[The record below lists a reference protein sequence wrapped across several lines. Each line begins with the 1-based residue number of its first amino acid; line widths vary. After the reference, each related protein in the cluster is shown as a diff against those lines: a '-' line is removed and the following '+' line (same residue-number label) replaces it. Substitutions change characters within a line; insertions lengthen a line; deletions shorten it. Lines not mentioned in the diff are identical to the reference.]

1 MVPVTPDLWLAL
13 ALGLTAGVG
22 FWSVSTRL
30 PALGRPRLA
39 TRIAPYLLDVSAE
52 ARRLHRPTV
61 VDPVPVLGL
70 LATPALDLFQRAFG
84 ALLGSSGGAAVRIAR
99 AGRTWTVE
107 GYRLRQLL
115 WAVGGGLAGTALG
128 ALAAAN
134 GSPAALVAA
143 PVVGVMLGPLLR
155 DRLLI
160 AEGTRRAA
168 RIDSELPTVL
178 EFLALSLSAGEG
190 VRDALRRV
198 ARVGSGTLA
207 DLLQRVVDESAV
219 GVSLP
224 VALTALA
231 DELRIPSLT
240 RSLTHLVAA
249 LERGSPLAEV
259 LRVQASD
266 AREHARRGLLE
277 AAGKKEIG
285 MMVPLVF
292 LILPVTVAFAVFPGI
307 LVLQTQL

>member
-1 MVPVTPDLWLAL
+1 MTPELWAAL
-13 ALGLTAGVG
+13 ALGLVG
-22 FWSVSTRL
+22 GIGLWSLSSRVPS
-30 PALGRPRLA
+30 LGRPRLA
-39 TRIAPYLLDVSAE
+39 ARLAPALADVSPE
-52 ARRLHRPTV
+52 ARRLLRPPV
-61 VDPVPVLGL
+61 ADPVPVLGL
-70 LATPALDLFQRAFG
+70 LATPALDLFRRAFG
-84 ALLGSSGGAAVRIAR
+84 GLLGGDGGAAVRLAR
-99 AGRTWTVE
+99 AGRPWSVE

-115 WAVGGGLAGTALG
+115 WAVAGGLAGAALG
-128 ALAAAN
+128 TVSAVQS
-134 GSPAALVAA
+134 GPAALVAG
-143 PVVGVMLGPLLR
+143 PVVGVVLGPLVR
-155 DRLLI
+155 DRLLV
-160 AEGTRRAA
+160 AEGDRRAA
-168 RIDSELPTVL
+168 RIESELPTVL

-219 GVSLP
+219 GVPLP
-224 VALTALA
+224 TALTALA
-231 DELRIPSLT
+231 DELRIPALT
-240 RSLTHLVAA
+240 RTLTHVVAA

-266 AREHARRGLLE
+266 AREHARRTMLE
-277 AAGKKEIG
+277 AAGRKEIG

>member
-1 MVPVTPDLWLAL
+1 MTPDRWLAL

-22 FWSVSTRL
+22 LWSVSTRL

-39 TRIAPYLLDVSAE
+39 GRVAPYLLDVSAE
-52 ARRLHRPTV
+52 ARRLQHPSV

-70 LATPALDLFQRAFG
+70 LATPALDLFLRAFG
-84 ALLGSSGGAAVRIAR
+84 GLLGSSGGAAVRIAR

-115 WAVGGGLAGTALG
+115 WAVGGGLAGAGLG
-128 ALAAAN
+128 ALAAVQ

-143 PVVGVMLGPLLR
+143 PVVGVVVGPLLR
-155 DRLLI
+155 DRLLV

-207 DLLQRVVDESAV
+207 HLMQRVVDESTV
-219 GVSLP
+219 GVPLP
-224 VALTALA
+224 TSLTALA
-231 DELRIPSLT
+231 DELRIPALT
-240 RSLTHLVAA
+240 RSLTHVVGA

-259 LRVQASD
+259 LRIQAAD
-266 AREHARRGLLE
+266 AREHARRELLE
-277 AAGKKEIG
+277 AAGRKEIG